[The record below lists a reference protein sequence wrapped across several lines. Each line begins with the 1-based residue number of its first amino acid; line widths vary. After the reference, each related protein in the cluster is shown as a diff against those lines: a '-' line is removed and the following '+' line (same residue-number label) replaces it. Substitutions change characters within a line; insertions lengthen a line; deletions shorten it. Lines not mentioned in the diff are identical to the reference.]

1 MKVLIDSSVW
11 INHLRAD
18 DERLKELVRAHR
30 ALVHPIVIGELAVG
44 NLARRREF
52 LDELSDLPSVKEA
65 NHFETLMLV
74 ERENLHG
81 RGIGYQDAQLLAAV
95 RLTEGSR
102 FWTVDKRLAAVTSE
116 LGLAAVLDH

>member
-18 DERLKELVRAHR
+18 DERLKELVRPHR
-30 ALVHPIVIGELAVG
+30 ALVHPIVIGELALG
-44 NLARRREF
+44 NLARRRQF
-52 LDELSDLPSVKEA
+52 LDELGDLPPVKEA
-65 NHFETLMLV
+65 SHFETLMLV
-74 ERENLHG
+74 ESENLHG

>member
-18 DERLKELVRAHR
+18 DERLKELVRTHR

-52 LDELSDLPSVKEA
+52 LDELGDLPSVKEA
-65 NHFETLMLV
+65 SHFETLMLV
-74 ERENLHG
+74 ESENLHG